1 MNSLNYP
8 AYVFWKND
16 LTFVRVSD
24 DSGWLHLF
32 EISDVL
38 WEDLHGWD
46 SSGRRFTLE
55 WVKKEARPWPNLGES
70 DLVGFRTAVEFYKD
84 ERKGVRYPEP
94 FFGSTGQEVSPAKMG
109 EIINRVESS
118 ATDR

>member
-24 DSGWLHLF
+24 DSEWLHLF

-46 SSGRRFTLE
+46 SSGRHFTLE
-55 WVKKEARPWPNLGES
+55 WVEKESRPRPNPGES
-70 DLVGFRTAVEFYKD
+70 DLIGFRTAVDFYKD
-84 ERKGVRYPEP
+84 ERKGVCYPEP